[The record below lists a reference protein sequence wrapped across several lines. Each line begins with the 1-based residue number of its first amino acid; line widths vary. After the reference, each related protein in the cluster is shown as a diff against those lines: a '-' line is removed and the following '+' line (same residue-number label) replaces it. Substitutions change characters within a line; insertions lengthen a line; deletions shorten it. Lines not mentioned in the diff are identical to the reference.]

1 MISGYVRIAADLT
14 MANDEVRCAIDRN
27 HVYCAGLEAESEEGS
42 EGRHDHQE
50 LINIYALYVSNMPLI
65 SLRSRIPV

>member
-27 HVYCAGLEAESEEGS
+27 HVYCAGLEAESDPKS
-42 EGRHDHQE
+42 TE
-50 LINIYALYVSNMPLI
+50 LEREQARCAVLDI
-65 SLRSRIPV
+65 RS